1 MRCPTCGAKFP
12 KNANICIHCGTE
24 ISQLETASNK
34 AIYKA
39 RKEYQPELIV
49 YSAIFPN
56 DLSYKKTLLLC
67 IFLGL
72 FGAHRYY
79 TGQRLSAILMTIATC
94 LLLVVSSLLG
104 LYWHGSFT
112 PDMIGMPM
120 QVFNTLISFASLCG
134 AICIIKW
141 AFDIIALATKKYK
154 VPVVLGKKETKR

>member
-12 KNANICIHCGTE
+12 QNANICIHCGTQ

-49 YSAIFPN
+49 YSSIFPG

-79 TGQRLSAILMTIATC
+79 TGQRLSAILMTIATA
-94 LLLVVSSLLG
+94 LLMFVSGLLG
-104 LYWHGSFT
+104 AYWAGTFSPEVF
-112 PDMIGMPM
+112 GMSM
-120 QVFNTLISFASLCG
+120 RAFNSIISITSICG
-134 AICIIKW
+134 VICIFRW
-141 AFDIIALATKKYK
+141 AFDIIGLATKRYK